1 MKLFIINP
9 DNGQLVA
16 AKDWRNEEQPKRAN
30 FVVIENN
37 DGTRFMMSK
46 KRIADGARMTFDDA
60 KKKAA
65 EAEIDGFS
73 GFNLGSLD
81 NWASVYEA
89 RFIEDDMDLDD
100 VLKLIGGDD
109 LFNWCWVDRA
119 FQSNSYGAWLFLG
132 GNGALTSG
140 NGRVTTAYARVFRA
154 F

>member
-119 FQSNSYGAWLFLG
+119 FQSYSYNAWFFLG
-132 GNGALTSG
+132 NVGYLTNGNVRLSTS
-140 NGRVTTAYARVFRA
+140 YARVFRA

>member
-1 MKLFIINP
+1 MKLYIINP
-9 DNGQLVA
+9 DNGQLVTP
-16 AKDWRNEEQPKRAN
+16 KDWQKEENPTRAN

-37 DGTRFMMSK
+37 DGTRFQMSK
-46 KRIADGARMTFDDA
+46 SRIADGARLTFDDA

-65 EAEIDGFS
+65 EAEIDGYS

-89 RFIEDDMDLDD
+89 RFIEGDMDLDG

-119 FQSNSYGAWLFLG
+119 FQSYSNAAWVFG
-132 GNGALTSG
+132 GNRGNLG
-140 NGRVTTAYARVFRA
+140 NGGRLSTYYARVFRA

>member
-16 AKDWRNEEQPKRAN
+16 AKDWRNEEQPKHAN
-30 FVVIENN
+30 FIVIENN

-46 KRIADGARMTFDDA
+46 KRIADGTRMTFDDA
-60 KKKAA
+60 KKRAA

-81 NWASVYEA
+81 NWVSVYEA

-119 FQSNSYGAWLFLG
+119 FQSASGSAWVFSGTYGSLDHG
-132 GNGALTSG
+132 SN
-140 NGRVTTAYARVFRA
+140 RVYADYARVFRA

>member
-46 KRIADGARMTFDDA
+46 NRIADGARMTFDDA

-65 EAEIDGFS
+65 EAEIDGYS

-89 RFIEDDMDLDD
+89 RFIEDDMDLDE

-119 FQSNSYGAWLFLG
+119 FQSYSTYAWLFNGNLG
-132 GNGALTSG
+132 YLDRGNARLNARS
-140 NGRVTTAYARVFRA
+140 ARVFRA